1 MAFFIA
7 TIQSAAGE
15 MKQLTIEAATPFA
28 ARQFLRRRGI
38 RALELQLDR
47 SGPSTSKQ
55 RSESAFIANY
65 LTRDGKPASTTI
77 QAVDE
82 RSAKRLLRQRGIR
95 ALSLERAGNRS
106 TEAPPLTQARK
117 PSLVKTSSSDKNA
130 QIQQRSAFQSLEKLL
145 EKPPGVKE
153 KAVFASKLAALVDA
167 GVPIVRS
174 LDLMASQ
181 QKMPMFKRALTQVSL
196 DVNEGIALGTA
207 IRRWPKVFDQL
218 SIAMVEAGEAG
229 GVLDEALKRL
239 AKLLEDNAKLQNQ
252 IKGALGYPVAVLV
265 IAILV
270 FLGMTIFLIPTFA
283 GIFEDLG
290 AELPAFTQLLVNLSE
305 LLRSTVALYLA
316 GGLLLIIWLFRKY
329 YTTSNGRR
337 VIDRLML
344 KVPLFGELIL
354 MTATAQFCRIFSSL
368 TRAGVPILLAM
379 EISSQ
384 TAGNSI
390 ISDAILASR
399 GMVQNGVL
407 LSTAL
412 IRQKVLPDMALSML
426 AIGEETGE
434 MDKMLSKVA
443 DFYEDEVGA
452 MVKALTSML
461 EPAMIVVVGGIVGS
475 ILLAMYLP
483 MFTVFDQ
490 IQ

>member
-1 MAFFIA
+1 MAAFIA
-7 TIQSAAGE
+7 SYAGPTGQPRTVTIKAAN
-15 MKQLTIEAATPFA
+15 LAEAKKL
-28 ARQFLRRRGI
+28 LRRRGI
-38 RALELQLDR
+38 RAEELRPVSPGNTQ
-47 SGPSTSKQ
+47 
-55 RSESAFIANY
+55 
-65 LTRDGKPASTTI
+65 DGNADGADT
-77 QAVDE
+77 
-82 RSAKRLLRQRGIR
+82 
-95 ALSLERAGNRS
+95 AGLKSIDLNRM
-106 TEAPPLTQARK
+106 
-117 PSLVKTSSSDKNA
+117 
-130 QIQQRSAFQSLEKLL
+130 FEKA
-145 EKPPGVKE
+145 PGVKE

-174 LDLMASQ
+174 LDLMATQ
-181 QKMPMFKRALTQVSL
+181 QKLPMFKRALTKVSL
-196 DVNEGIALGTA
+196 DVNEGIALATA
-207 IRRWPKVFDQL
+207 LRQWPKVFDQL

-252 IKGALGYPVAVLV
+252 IKGALGYPIAVLV

-290 AELPAFTQLLVNLSE
+290 AELPAFTRLLVDLSA
-305 LLRSTVALYLA
+305 LLRSSASLYAVGVILLA
-316 GGLLLIIWLFRKY
+316 IWMLNRFY
-329 YTTSNGRR
+329 ATHNGRR
-337 VIDRLML
+337 TIDRLML
-344 KVPLFGELIL
+344 KLPLFGELIL

-368 TRAGVPILLAM
+368 TRAGVPILMSM
-379 EISSQ
+379 EISSE
-384 TAGNSI
+384 TAGNAI

-399 GMVQNGVL
+399 GMVQEGVL
-407 LSTAL
+407 LSNAL
-412 IRQKVLPDMALSML
+412 IRQKVLPDMALNML

>member
-1 MAFFIA
+1 MAAFIA
-7 TIQSAAGE
+7 SYAGPTGQARTVTIKAAN
-15 MKQLTIEAATPFA
+15 LAEAKKL
-28 ARQFLRRRGI
+28 LRRRGI
-38 RALELQLDR
+38 RAEELRPVSPGNTQ
-47 SGPSTSKQ
+47 
-55 RSESAFIANY
+55 
-65 LTRDGKPASTTI
+65 DGNAEGADTTGLKSI
-77 QAVDE
+77 D
-82 RSAKRLLRQRGIR
+82 L
-95 ALSLERAGNRS
+95 NRM
-106 TEAPPLTQARK
+106 
-117 PSLVKTSSSDKNA
+117 
-130 QIQQRSAFQSLEKLL
+130 FEKA
-145 EKPPGVKE
+145 PGVKE
-153 KAVFASKLAALVDA
+153 KAVFSSKLAALVDA

-174 LDLMASQ
+174 LDLMATQ
-181 QKMPMFKRALTQVSL
+181 QKLPMFKRALTKVSL
-196 DVNEGIALGTA
+196 DVNEGIALATA
-207 IRRWPKVFDQL
+207 LRQWPKVFDQL

-290 AELPAFTQLLVNLSE
+290 TELPAFSRMLVDLSE
-305 LLRSTVALYLA
+305 LLRSPVALYGVVAILICTW
-316 GGLLLIIWLFRKY
+316 LLGRFY
-329 YTTSNGRR
+329 ATHNGRR
-337 VIDRLML
+337 TIDRLML
-344 KVPLFGELIL
+344 KLPLFGELIL

-368 TRAGVPILLAM
+368 TRAGVPILMSM
-379 EISSQ
+379 EISSE
-384 TAGNSI
+384 TAGNAI

-399 GMVQNGVL
+399 GMVQEGVL
-407 LSTAL
+407 LSNAL
-412 IRQKVLPDMALSML
+412 IRQKVLPDMALNML

-475 ILLAMYLP
+475 ILMAMYLP
-483 MFTVFDQ
+483 MFSVFDQ

>member
-1 MAFFIA
+1 MAAFIA
-7 TIQSAAGE
+7 SYAGPTGQPRTVTIKAAN
-15 MKQLTIEAATPFA
+15 LAEA
-28 ARQFLRRRGI
+28 RKLLRRRGI
-38 RALELQLDR
+38 RAEELRPVSPGNTQ
-47 SGPSTSKQ
+47 
-55 RSESAFIANY
+55 
-65 LTRDGKPASTTI
+65 DGNADGADTAGRKSI
-77 QAVDE
+77 E
-82 RSAKRLLRQRGIR
+82 LNRL
-95 ALSLERAGNRS
+95 
-106 TEAPPLTQARK
+106 
-117 PSLVKTSSSDKNA
+117 
-130 QIQQRSAFQSLEKLL
+130 FEKA
-145 EKPPGVKE
+145 PGVKE

-174 LDLMASQ
+174 LDLMATQ
-181 QKMPMFKRALTQVSL
+181 QKLPMFKRALTKVSL
-196 DVNEGIALGTA
+196 DVNEGIALATA
-207 IRRWPKVFDQL
+207 LRQWPKVFDQL

-252 IKGALGYPVAVLV
+252 IKGALGYPIAVLV

-290 AELPAFTQLLVNLSE
+290 AELPAFTRLLVDLSA
-305 LLRSTVALYLA
+305 LLRSSASLYAVGVILLA
-316 GGLLLIIWLFRKY
+316 IWMLNRFY
-329 YTTSNGRR
+329 ATHNGRR
-337 VIDRLML
+337 TIDRLML
-344 KVPLFGELIL
+344 KLPLFGELIL

-368 TRAGVPILLAM
+368 TRAGVPILMSM
-379 EISSQ
+379 EISSE
-384 TAGNSI
+384 TAGNAI

-399 GMVQNGVL
+399 GMVQEGVL
-407 LSTAL
+407 LSNAL
-412 IRQKVLPDMALSML
+412 IRQKVLPDMALNML

-461 EPAMIVVVGGIVGS
+461 EPAMIVVVGGIVGF

>member
-1 MAFFIA
+1 MASFVATYQAASGGDRSVRIQASDIA
-7 TIQSAAGE
+7 T
-15 MKQLTIEAATPFA
+15 
-28 ARQFLRRRGI
+28 ARKLLRRRGI
-38 RALELQLDR
+38 KA
-47 SGPSTSKQ
+47 
-55 RSESAFIANY
+55 
-65 LTRDGKPASTTI
+65 TTLH
-77 QAVDE
+77 VED
-82 RSAKRLLRQRGIR
+82 AK
-95 ALSLERAGNRS
+95 
-106 TEAPPLTQARK
+106 TTRK
-117 PSLVKTSSSDKNA
+117 PGETKGANSSGGRQGLLSFDL
-130 QIQQRSAFQSLEKLL
+130 SAAFEKA
-145 EKPPGVKE
+145 PGVRE

-181 QKMPMFKRALTQVSL
+181 QRLPMFKRALVQIGL
-196 DVNEGIALGTA
+196 DVNQGTA
-207 IRRWPKVFDQL
+207 MAAAMRQWPKVFDKL

-229 GVLDEALKRL
+229 GVLDESLKRL
-239 AKLLEDNAKLQNQ
+239 AKLLEDNARLQNQ
-252 IKGALGYPVAVLV
+252 IKGALGYPVAVLA

-290 AELPAFTQLLVNLSE
+290 AELPVFTQMMVDLSS
-305 LLRSTVALYLA
+305 LLRSSFSLLLA
-316 GGLLLIIWLFRKY
+316 GGLLIGIWLISRY
-329 YTTSNGRR
+329 YATDNGRR

-344 KVPLFGELIL
+344 KLPLFGDLIIK
-354 MTATAQFCRIFSSL
+354 TATAQFCRIFSSL
-368 TRAGVPILLAM
+368 TRAGVPILMSL
-379 EISSQ
+379 EISSE

-390 ISDAILASR
+390 IADAILESR
-399 GMVQNGVL
+399 TLVQEGVL

-412 IRQKVLPDMALSML
+412 IRQQVLPEMALSML

-434 MDKMLSKVA
+434 MDQMLSKVA
-443 DFYEDEVGA
+443 DFYEDEVSA
-452 MVKALTSML
+452 AVKALTSML

>member
-1 MAFFIA
+1 MASFIA
-7 TIQSAAGE
+7 TYSGATGQPKS
-15 MKQLTIEAATPFA
+15 LTIKAADLTEAR
-28 ARQFLRRRGI
+28 RQLRRRGI
-38 RALELQLDR
+38 RATEL
-47 SGPSTSKQ
+47 
-55 RSESAFIANY
+55 
-65 LTRDGKPASTTI
+65 KPAE
-77 QAVDE
+77 QD
-82 RSAKRLLRQRGIR
+82 
-95 ALSLERAGNRS
+95 
-106 TEAPPLTQARK
+106 
-117 PSLVKTSSSDKNA
+117 SSSGDDNDA
-130 QIQQRSAFQSLEKLL
+130 SGLRSIDLNKLF
-145 EKPPGVKE
+145 EQPPGVKE
-153 KAVFASKLAALVDA
+153 KAVFATKLAALVDA

-174 LDLMASQ
+174 LDLMATQ
-181 QKMPMFKRALTQVSL
+181 QKLPMFKRALTKVSL

-207 IRRWPKVFDQL
+207 IRQWPKVFDDL

-265 IAILV
+265 VAILV

-290 AELPAFTQLLVNLSE
+290 AELPAFTQLLVDLSK
-305 LLRSTVALYLA
+305 LLRSIVALYAVGAIFL
-316 GGLLLIIWLFRKY
+316 GLYLFSRY
-329 YTTSNGRR
+329 YATYNGRR
-337 VIDRLML
+337 KIDRLIL
-344 KVPLFGELIL
+344 KLPLFGDLIL

-368 TRAGVPILLAM
+368 TRAGVPILMSM

-384 TAGNSI
+384 TAGNTI
-390 ISDAILASR
+390 IADAILGSR
-399 GMVQNGVL
+399 SLVQEGVL

-412 IRQKVLPDMALSML
+412 IRQKVLPDMALNML

-452 MVKALTSML
+452 MVKALTSAL

-483 MFTVFDQ
+483 MFTIFDQ
-490 IQ
+490 IG